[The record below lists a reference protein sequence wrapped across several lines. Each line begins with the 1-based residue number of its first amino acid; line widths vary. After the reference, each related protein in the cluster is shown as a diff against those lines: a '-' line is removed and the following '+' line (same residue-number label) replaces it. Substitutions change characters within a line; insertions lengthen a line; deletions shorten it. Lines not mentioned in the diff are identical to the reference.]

1 MQPKDLQA
9 VQFAAYP
16 AQARQTAV
24 AHLDLFRRLPLS
36 FLPSML
42 REISDYDFKFPAER
56 AFINSELA
64 CLSRLSPKEIG
75 DWFQA
80 FSSISIS
87 PKLAEFDWVNQPAQ
101 FVEQQSAYLWST
113 HQLDNFRKAATDY
126 GERLQAARFPE
137 SMPLRRLGIVVIGQ
151 GVADYSGPLFR
162 NLRPHGTTFT
172 QVKAENG
179 ISQLLDAVQSRAR
192 SVPAPYAHW
201 YIEGGRIS
209 GNPDPSV
216 TCLSYHALQPV
227 RSALLSFMQ
236 QQIQRPGMGP
246 EELRTRLAQMTPAD
260 LGMDPAE
267 DPVLSRFQVRLL
279 TEGSG
284 TQIFST
290 TFAQWATR
298 EALRRAQALT
308 LMVNFAPRQRQL
320 PMNEM
325 LSNQNPNPTLD
336 PLGSLIDADMG
347 AYYHWI
353 NQQRLPGA
361 QESAFVAWFQG
372 QAQALVIGPTL
383 PRGVQSSSATS
394 LAELVQLALA

>member
-1 MQPKDLQA
+1 LL
-9 VQFAAYP
+9 
-16 AQARQTAV
+16 
-24 AHLDLFRRLPLS
+24 HES
-36 FLPSML
+36 
-42 REISDYDFKFPAER
+42 
-56 AFINSELA
+56 
-64 CLSRLSPKEIG
+64 
-75 DWFQA
+75 
-80 FSSISIS
+80 
-87 PKLAEFDWVNQPAQ
+87 
-101 FVEQQSAYLWST
+101 
-113 HQLDNFRKAATDY
+113 DNFRKAATEY
-126 GERLQAARFPE
+126 GERLQATRPPE
-137 SMPLRRLGIVVIGQ
+137 HLPLRRLGIVVIGQ
-151 GVADYSGPLFR
+151 DVADYSAPLFR

-172 QVKAENG
+172 QVRAENG
-179 ISQLLDAVQSRAR
+179 LSQLLDAVQSRAR
-192 SVPAPYAHW
+192 SVPEPYAHW
-201 YIEGGRIS
+201 YIDGGAIS
-209 GNPDPSV
+209 GNIDPSV
-216 TCLSYHALQPV
+216 TCLSYHGLQPV

-246 EELRTRLAQMTPAD
+246 EELRTRLAQMSPAD

-267 DPVLSRFQVRLL
+267 DPVLSRFQVKLL

-372 QAQALVIGPTL
+372 HAQALVIGPTL

-394 LAELVQLALA
+394 LTELVQLALA